1 MGGREIEVYF
11 ESIHLFYFNFDL
23 NSYNKNDSGFY
34 YKWPKTYIFQKLC
47 IE

>member
-34 YKWPKTYIFQKLC
+34 YILLIYFRNYV
-47 IE
+47 